1 MFDRVIAAR
10 ICQYWPDLYA
20 GPHKTAA
27 GSWTPQDH
35 TRITYNSSTTTL
47 PDIYG
52 HRRARYTP
60 ICIYVY
66 TMNDQTSGTIGPV
79 INKRT
84 EYTVLTIGVDQG
96 HSGAVLSSL
105 RRRFGARRVWPRE
118 TYRVLFE

>member
-1 MFDRVIAAR
+1 MFDRYRPDR
-10 ICQYWPDLYA
+10 IGRRADLYA
-20 GPHKTAA
+20 HKTAA

-35 TRITYNSSTTTL
+35 TRITYNSHLLQPYRT
-47 PDIYG
+47 
-52 HRRARYTP
+52 YTDTAERVTP
-60 ICIYVY
+60 RHVY

-84 EYTVLTIGVDQG
+84 DYTVLTIGVDQG

-105 RRRFGARRVWPRE
+105 RRRFGARRVWSRE